1 MSQRHKIILWV
12 SIGVLV
18 FYLCLVVYYYENI
31 FTWVSHNL
39 WVVAVPFAKQIF
51 QALFGMKILLFFK
64 SLTVLGWHLLKLL
77 MIKFLKTL
85 GLRYGVFFTQYR
97 WYWIR
102 RSKVMFIRRGKQF
115 FRGLR
120 KFWAVYRREQ
130 KVIILVAFFP
140 VVLTLFVLGLSFN
153 ITRKTMVEKTQETAI
168 FKVATTAGNKSTGIR
183 SWVARLDQKTLRKI
197 QVLSGRAQEI
207 ATERSEMLKKKINP
221 QSDKDTS
228 SKS

>member
-1 MSQRHKIILWV
+1 MSQRHKIIFWASV
-12 SIGVLV
+12 GVLA
-18 FYLCLVVYYYENI
+18 FYLCLVAYFHETI
-31 FTWVSHNL
+31 FTWVSHNI

-51 QALFGMKILLFFK
+51 QALFGFKILLFLK
-64 SLTVLGWHLLKLL
+64 SLTVLGWHLIKLL
-77 MIKFLKTL
+77 ILKFLKTL

-120 KFWAVYRREQ
+120 KFWEVYQREQ
-130 KVIILVAFFP
+130 KAIILVAFFP

-168 FKVATTAGNKSTGIR
+168 FKVATTAGSKSTGIR
-183 SWVARLDQKTLRKI
+183 SWVTRLDQKTLRKI
-197 QVLSGRAQEI
+197 QMLSGRAQEI
-207 ATERSEMLKKKINP
+207 AAERSEMLKKKISSN
-221 QSDKDTS
+221 SDDKNS
-228 SKS
+228 S

>member
-12 SIGVLV
+12 SIGVLA
-18 FYLCLVVYYYENI
+18 FYLCLVVYFHETILN
-31 FTWVSHNL
+31 WVSHNL

-51 QALFGMKILLFFK
+51 QALFGFKILLFLK

-77 MIKFLKTL
+77 LLKFLKTL

-120 KFWAVYRREQ
+120 KFWAIYKREQ

-140 VVLTLFVLGLSFN
+140 VVLTFFILGLSFN

-168 FKVATTAGNKSTGIR
+168 FKVATTAGNKNTGIR
-183 SWVARLDQKTLRKI
+183 SWVTRLDQKTLRKI
-197 QVLSGRAQEI
+197 QVLSGRAQQI
-207 ATERSEMLKKKINP
+207 AIERSEMLKKKINAK
-221 QSDKDTS
+221 SDEDNA